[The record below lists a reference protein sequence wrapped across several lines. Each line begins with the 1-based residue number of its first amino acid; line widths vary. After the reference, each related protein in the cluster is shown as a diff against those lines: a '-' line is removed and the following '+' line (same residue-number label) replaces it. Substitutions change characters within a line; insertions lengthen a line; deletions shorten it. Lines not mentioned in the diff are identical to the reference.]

1 MVPQVAVATLRQRQ
15 KGSPVARVLVLYG
28 GRSAEHPVS
37 CLSAR
42 SVLAALAETD
52 HEVVPVGITRG
63 GRWTLTDGA
72 IGAVV
77 DGRLPEVDGAGAT
90 AALVTTGEG
99 PQLVV
104 FDADGAVA
112 QRIPLDVAFPVLHG
126 PGGEDGSVQGM
137 LATVGLRYVG
147 ADVAA
152 SALGVDKAAMKGRF
166 RLHGLPQ
173 VAHLALDARRWEREP
188 DLVREEL
195 ARIPLPWFVKPAR
208 QGSSIGITRVDD
220 EAALDAAMLEA
231 LRHDDRVVIEEG
243 LTALREL
250 EVGVLEHEGR
260 VEVSCVGEIV
270 PINRFYDFDAKYLTP
285 SQLEVPADVDPGTV
299 EAIEEV
305 ARRAFAAIGGRGM
318 ARIDLFL
325 AADGRL
331 LLNEINT
338 IPGFTEASMF
348 PRVWAASGIDF
359 AALVERLLATARA

>member
-1 MVPQVAVATLRQRQ
+1 VT
-15 KGSPVARVLVLYG
+15 RVLVLYG

-42 SVLAALAETD
+42 SVLGALAGTD
-52 HEVVPVGITRG
+52 HEVVPVGITRD
-63 GRWTLTDGA
+63 GRWTLTDG
-72 IGAVV
+72 IIPPVI
-77 DGRLPEVDGAGAT
+77 DGRLPEVGDGGPA
-90 AALVTTGEG
+90 AALVTGDSG
-99 PQLVV
+99 PELVV
-104 FDADGAVA
+104 FGRDGGVA
-112 QRIPLDVAFPVLHG
+112 RRIALDVAFPVLHG

-137 LATVGLRYVG
+137 LETVGLRYVG

-166 RLHGLPQ
+166 RLNGLPQ
-173 VAHLALDARRWEREP
+173 VAHLAFDRARWERES
-188 DLVREEL
+188 DLVRDEL

-220 EAALDAAMLEA
+220 PVDLEAAIAEAM
-231 LRHDDRVVIEEG
+231 RHDHRVIVEEG

-250 EVGVLEHEGR
+250 EVGVLEDDGR
-260 VEVSCVGEIV
+260 VDVSCVGEIV
-270 PINRFYDFDAKYLTP
+270 PINRFYDFDAKYVTP
-285 SQLEVPADVDPGTV
+285 SRLEVPAAIDPATAA
-299 EAIEEV
+299 AIEEV
-305 ARRAFAAIGGRGM
+305 ARRAFTAIGGRGM

-348 PRVWAASGIDF
+348 PRVWAASGVDF
-359 AALVERLLATARA
+359 TALVERLLAAART

>member
-1 MVPQVAVATLRQRQ
+1 MAC
-15 KGSPVARVLVLYG
+15 VLVLYG
-28 GRSAEHPVS
+28 GRSAEHRVS

-42 SVLAALAETD
+42 SVLGALAATD
-52 HEVVPVGITRG
+52 HEVFPVGITRE

-72 IGAVV
+72 IGPVV
-77 DGRLPEVDGAGAT
+77 EGRLPEVDGTGPT
-90 AALVTTGEG
+90 AALVATTDG

-104 FDADGAVA
+104 FDAEGQVA
-112 QRIPLDVAFPVLHG
+112 RRIAIDVAFPVLHG
-126 PGGEDGSVQGM
+126 LGGEDGSVQGM

-173 VAHLALDARRWEREP
+173 VAHLAFDVQRWEREP
-188 DLVREEL
+188 DLIRDEL
-195 ARIPLPWFVKPAR
+195 TRIPLPWFVKPAR

-220 EAALDAAMLEA
+220 ESEFDAAMVEA
-231 LRHDDRVVIEEG
+231 LRHDDRVIVEEG

-250 EVGVLEHEGR
+250 EVGVLEDDGR
-260 VEVSCVGEIV
+260 IEVSCVGEIV
-270 PINRFYDFDAKYLTP
+270 PVNRFYDFDAKYL
-285 SQLEVPADVDPGTV
+285 SASELKVPADVDPETV
-299 EAIEEV
+299 EAIGEV

-348 PRVWAASGIDF
+348 PRVWAESGVDF
-359 AALVERLLATARA
+359 SALVERLLSTART

>member
-1 MVPQVAVATLRQRQ
+1 
-15 KGSPVARVLVLYG
+15 VARVLVLYG

-42 SVLAALAETD
+42 SVLGALAGTR
-52 HEVVPVGITRG
+52 HEVVPVGITRD
-63 GRWTLTDGA
+63 GRWTLTDGS
-72 IGAVV
+72 IPPVT
-77 DGRLPEVDGAGAT
+77 DGLLPEVDGTGPA
-90 AALVTTGEG
+90 AALVTGDTG

-104 FDADGAVA
+104 FARDGAVA
-112 QRIPLDVAFPVLHG
+112 QRVPLDVAFPVLHG

-137 LATVGLRYVG
+137 LATVGLPYVG

-166 RLHGLPQ
+166 RLNGLPQ
-173 VAHLALDARRWEREP
+173 VAHLALDHARWERES

-220 EAALDAAMLEA
+220 AADLDAAIAEA
-231 LRHDDRVVIEEG
+231 ARHDHRLIIEEG
-243 LTALREL
+243 LTDLREL
-250 EVGVLEHEGR
+250 EVGILEEDGR
-260 VEVSCVGEIV
+260 IEVSCVGEIV
-270 PINRFYDFDAKYLTP
+270 PVNRFYDFDAKYVTP
-285 SQLEVPADVDPGTV
+285 SRLEVPADVDPATAA
-299 EAIEEV
+299 AIEEV
-305 ARRAFAAIGGRGM
+305 ARRAFTAIGGRGM

-348 PRVWAASGIDF
+348 PRVWAASGVDF
-359 AALVERLLATARA
+359 TALVERLLAAARA